1 LPIVSGTLAAF
12 GSIAGLVWPLAAAAK
27 GVGADGADAVAPRG
41 GNVLEFRPHA
51 GREVWH
57 PDSIK
62 PARHIA
68 AQPRTDIFAILFPF
82 STGTLGPTRRRA
94 IRTLRKDQALPSSG
108 TTSPKRRESIG
119 LPERRQE

>member
-1 LPIVSGTLAAF
+1 MPIVSGTLAAF

-57 PDSIK
+57 PDSIT
-62 PARHIA
+62 PARHVP
-68 AQPRTDIFAILFPF
+68 AQPRTAIFAILFSF
-82 STGTLGPTRRRA
+82 STETLGQARRRA
-94 IRTLRKDQALPSSG
+94 ARPRRTGQASPSG
-108 TTSPKRRESIG
+108 ITSPKRRESIG
-119 LPERRQE
+119 TPERRQE